1 MTDGEDSCGI
11 RSRGV
16 GKLANLGGFKS
27 GPTACVFGP
36 NWEAQV
42 RSGLGEDGIKTDQV
56 GAQIFGPDWEPR
68 PIMLKGWV
76 MGCDE
81 RPFLIKGSIA
91 GCEGRADMG
100 FESGVGGIKGRRA
113 SPQAEVGGLE
123 IRATMEASGGQV
135 KEDGGIACF
144 LEGDWR
150 DSESLMAKARAR
162 MTEEALSAEASR
174 YEPVTDDLGGGSGF
188 LFFFYS
194 FWVRSGFGGGEC

>member
-11 RSRGV
+11 RNRGV

-27 GPTACVFGP
+27 GPKDCVFGP
-36 NWEAQV
+36 DWEAQV

-68 PIMLKGWV
+68 PITLKGWV
-76 MGCDE
+76 MGCDD

-100 FESGVGGIKGRRA
+100 FESEVGGIKGRRA
-113 SPQAEVGGLE
+113 SPRAKVRGLE

-144 LEGDWR
+144 LGGDRR

-162 MTEEALSAEASR
+162 MTEEALSDEASK

-194 FWVRSGFGGGEC
+194 FWVRSGYGGGGC